1 MKNEHGFSLIELIVH
16 MGLTSILITIMSQV
30 FVAVLGVR
38 VESLNTTGVQQD
50 GRFIMARL
58 AYDIRRAQAIVFPA
72 YGSASSSM
80 TLLIQEGSVLQTN
93 HYSWDGTN
101 LSVTNASSTA
111 QLNSNRT
118 LITDFSVTRIGNSD
132 QNPAGRDTLSTQLN
146 LTGNSQLESGQ
157 QSLEMHTSVSQR

>member
-1 MKNEHGFSLIELIVH
+1 MKNQQGFSLIELLVY
-16 MGLTSILITIMSQV
+16 MGLTSILIMIMSQV

-38 VESLNTTGVQQD
+38 VESLNTTSVQQD

-58 AYDIRRAQAIVFPA
+58 AYDIRRAQSIISPA
-72 YGSASSSM
+72 YGTASSSM

-93 HYSWDGTN
+93 YYSWDGTN
-101 LSVTNASSTA
+101 LSVTNASNTA

-118 LITDFSVTRIGNSD
+118 LVTNFSVSRIGNSD
-132 QNPAGRDTLSTQLN
+132 QNPAGRDTLSTQLD
-146 LTGNSQLESGQ
+146 LAGNSQLEPGQ